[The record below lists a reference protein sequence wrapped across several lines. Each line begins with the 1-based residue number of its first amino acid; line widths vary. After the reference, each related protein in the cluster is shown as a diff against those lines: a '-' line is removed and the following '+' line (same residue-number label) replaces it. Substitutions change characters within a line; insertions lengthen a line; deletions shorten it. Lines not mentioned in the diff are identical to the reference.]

1 MADVSTVATA
11 DASETSARGGEGRRI
26 RRQRGLPGGRAVV
39 GALLVSAAAVA
50 VFAAYLNATSE
61 PATRYVVADTAIAPG
76 TMIEDRQ
83 AALELFSAA
92 PIDLLPPVDQRV
104 FLVEE
109 LDSLVGQVVI
119 VAMERG
125 DLLQRSAVL
134 EAGGV
139 GDAQVMSFSVSRAD
153 AVAGD
158 LVPGERIDVLATYS
172 LSGET
177 FTAFIVRGVPLVA
190 VEGGTGSGG
199 GSVTLTVAVS
209 SLEDVQALGHAVNTA
224 SVFVTRSTAS
234 AEDPDRAPGAFVPSP
249 DAPGPL
255 PDPAAVLRPGDAS
268 DQGNVPAD
276 GDAPDEQSSPD
287 GGAPGTP
294 DDGPEGD
301 G

>member
-1 MADVSTVATA
+1 MADVSTVATTEG
-11 DASETSARGGEGRRI
+11 DGASDRGAEGRRI

-61 PATRYVVADTAIAPG
+61 PATRYVVADGAIAPG

-92 PIDLLPPVDQRV
+92 PIDLLPPVDGRV
-104 FLVEE
+104 FLVDE

-119 VAMERG
+119 VALERG

-139 GDAQVMSFSVSRAD
+139 GDAQVMSFSVPRSD

-158 LVPGERIDVLATYS
+158 LVPGERVDVLATHT
-172 LSGET
+172 LDGET
-177 FTAFIVRGVPLVA
+177 FTSFIVRGVPLVGVDA
-190 VEGGTGSGG
+190 GTGSGG

-209 SLEDVQALGHAVNTA
+209 SLTDVQALGHAVNAA
-224 SVFVTRSTAS
+224 SVFVTRSTATGQD
-234 AEDPDRAPGAFVPSP
+234 EDRAPGAFAPSA

-255 PDPAAVLRPGDAS
+255 PDPAAVLRPGTTP
-268 DQGNVPAD
+268 DQ
-276 GDAPDEQSSPD
+276 E
-287 GGAPGTP
+287 GTP
-294 DDGPEGD
+294 DEGNPSDGAHQDDDAEGD
-301 G
+301 D

>member
-1 MADVSTVATA
+1 MADVSTVGTTEG
-11 DASETSARGGEGRRI
+11 DKASDRGVVGRRI
-26 RRQRGLPGGRAVV
+26 RRQHGLPGGRAVV

-61 PATRYVVADTAIAPG
+61 PATRYVVADGAIAPG

-92 PIDLLPPVDQRV
+92 PIDLLPPVDRRV
-104 FLVEE
+104 FLVDE

-119 VAMERG
+119 VALERG

-139 GDAQVMSFSVSRAD
+139 GDAQVLSFSLPRSD
-153 AVAGD
+153 AVGGD

-177 FTAFIVRGVPLVA
+177 FTAFIVRGVPLVG
-190 VEGGTGSGG
+190 VEAGTGSGG

-209 SLEDVQALGHAVNTA
+209 SLTDVQALGHAVNTA
-224 SVFVTRSTAS
+224 SVFVTRSTA
-234 AEDPDRAPGAFVPSP
+234 AAQDADRAPGAFVPSP

-255 PDPAAVLRPGDAS
+255 PDPAAVLRPGNPPDEEGPA
-268 DQGNVPAD
+268 DQG
-276 GDAPDEQSSPD
+276 SPSD
-287 GGAPGTP
+287 GGGQDDDPGGA
-294 DDGPEGD
+294 D
-301 G
+301 

>member
-1 MADVSTVATA
+1 MADVSTATTS
-11 DASETSARGGEGRRI
+11 DDSRASDRAGVGRRI

-39 GALLVSAAAVA
+39 GALLVSASAVA

-61 PATRYVVADTAIAPG
+61 PATRYVVADGAIPPG

-83 AALELFSAA
+83 TALELFSAA

-109 LDSLVGQVVI
+109 LDALVGQVVI
-119 VAMERG
+119 VALERG
-125 DLLQRSAVL
+125 DLLQRSGVL

-139 GDAQVMSFSVSRAD
+139 GDAQVMSFSVARAD

-158 LVPGERIDVLATYS
+158 LIPGERIDVLATYT

-177 FTAFIVRGVPLVA
+177 FTAFIVRGVPLVG
-190 VEGGTGSGG
+190 VEGGTGAGG

-234 AEDPDRAPGAFVPSP
+234 AEDADRAPGAFVPSS
-249 DAPGPL
+249 DAPGPF
-255 PDPAAVLRPGDAS
+255 PDPAAVLRPGS
-268 DQGNVPAD
+268 P
-276 GDAPDEQSSPD
+276 PDE
-287 GGAPGTP
+287 
-294 DDGPEGD
+294 DGPSDEGTQAED
-301 G
+301 PEGGD